1 MKTLIVITGPTASG
15 KSAIALELAKILNT
29 SIISADSRQIYR
41 NLPIGTAAPSED
53 EQAAVPHFFVGILNL
68 EDYYSASMFEQEALK
83 KIEELFKEKD
93 YLILCGGS
101 MMYIDAVV
109 NGLDDLP
116 TISDEVRK
124 NVISQYERYGIDYLL
139 DRLEQL
145 DPVYFAIVDK
155 NNHKRVIHAI
165 EIIEQ
170 SGRTYSSLRTNSKK
184 VRNFNIVEFAV
195 EVEREELYKRI
206 NDRVDRM
213 LAEGFEAEAR
223 NVEIFKNLNSLNTV
237 GYKELFAMFD
247 GKMTKAQAIEK
258 IKRNTRVY
266 AKKQLAWLKKRK
278 NVHYIT
284 KASDI
289 IDVINPSL
297 SM

>member
-116 TISDEVRK
+116 TISDEVRQ

-139 DRLEQL
+139 NRLEQL
-145 DPVYFAIVDK
+145 DPDYFAIVDK

-170 SGRTYSSLRTNSKK
+170 SGRTYSSLRTSSKK

-195 EVEREELYKRI
+195 EIEREELYKRI

-266 AKKQLAWLKKRK
+266 AKKQLTWLKKRK

-289 IDVINPSL
+289 VDVINPSL